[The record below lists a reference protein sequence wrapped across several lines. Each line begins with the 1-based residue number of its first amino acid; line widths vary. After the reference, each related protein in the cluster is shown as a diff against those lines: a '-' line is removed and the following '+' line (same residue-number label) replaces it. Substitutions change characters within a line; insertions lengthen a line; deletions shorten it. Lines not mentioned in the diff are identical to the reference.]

1 MIPEKYADTFLKS
14 SFQKIRTLM
23 QQRSIKAEMLV
34 RISQVRRQGG
44 AGGDGKNQRNKSS
57 ESTIN
62 KE

>member
-34 RISQVRRQGG
+34 RISQVRRGG

>member
-44 AGGDGKNQRNKSS
+44 AGDGKNQRNKSS